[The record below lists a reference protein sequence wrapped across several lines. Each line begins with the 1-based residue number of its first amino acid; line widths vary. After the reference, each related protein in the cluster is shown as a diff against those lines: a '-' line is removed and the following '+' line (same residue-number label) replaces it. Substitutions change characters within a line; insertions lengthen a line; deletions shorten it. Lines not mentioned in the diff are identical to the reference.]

1 MRMEEYTDVRIITDT
16 IKLEQLLKLAGIT
29 ATGGEAKLI
38 IQGGEVSVNG
48 EEERRRGKQLRA
60 GDMVDIEGRG
70 RLRVVQG

>member
-38 IQGGEVSVNG
+38 IQGGGVSVNG